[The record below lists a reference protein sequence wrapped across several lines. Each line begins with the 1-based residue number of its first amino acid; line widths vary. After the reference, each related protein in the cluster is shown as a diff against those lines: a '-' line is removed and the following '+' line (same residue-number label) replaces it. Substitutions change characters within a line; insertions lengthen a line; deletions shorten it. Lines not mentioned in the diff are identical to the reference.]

1 MANASA
7 AAIDPTVMTSFVYE
21 DLILH
26 IQAIQSQII
35 EMNKFLDDR
44 WKNDKK
50 INNDVK
56 SRSFTFIDL
65 YGNSTVHK
73 YMDHEQISTV
83 FKKYKKEYV
92 PKYLQQWTKLGKMND
107 DGILPLNDC
116 ELKSTVSEYPDG
128 CQFVSYGEVIVWIG
142 VDERFSSQPLILPV
156 RLMDNM
162 EKIKMQL
169 KNRPRITDIEL
180 KSSIINSN
188 TRPNQE
194 SWNEGRILKSNDT
207 IISSQL
213 YQENCIIMAKLIKA
227 KFNTTDS
234 LPTFQ
239 IFVKTLTG
247 KAITITVNSEMNMTT
262 VKELVEDMEGICPD
276 QQRLIFAGKQ
286 LEDDRTL
293 SDYNIQKESTISM
306 VLRLRG
312 GMYHFTSGRQDFKGL
327 PYDGAEAIRKVLAF
341 EFKDM
346 DNASSLLPI
355 ELQNTVLQAQTVLS
369 NLYRTTRKYSIS
381 NDVPNLKNII
391 LPATIDNEDH
401 DDDDDDNVLND
412 Q

>member
-1 MANASA
+1 
-7 AAIDPTVMTSFVYE
+7 
-21 DLILH
+21 
-26 IQAIQSQII
+26 
-35 EMNKFLDDR
+35 
-44 WKNDKK
+44 
-50 INNDVK
+50 
-56 SRSFTFIDL
+56 
-65 YGNSTVHK
+65 
-73 YMDHEQISTV
+73 
-83 FKKYKKEYV
+83 
-92 PKYLQQWTKLGKMND
+92 
-107 DGILPLNDC
+107 
-116 ELKSTVSEYPDG
+116 
-128 CQFVSYGEVIVWIG
+128 
-142 VDERFSSQPLILPV
+142 
-156 RLMDNM
+156 
-162 EKIKMQL
+162 
-169 KNRPRITDIEL
+169 
-180 KSSIINSN
+180 
-188 TRPNQE
+188 
-194 SWNEGRILKSNDT
+194 
-207 IISSQL
+207 
-213 YQENCIIMAKLIKA
+213 
-227 KFNTTDS
+227 FNTTDS